1 MRKFSFVLLF
11 CAVAALCASA
21 QTAPPSS
28 TDAISIEQCVES
40 ARANYPVI
48 RKYDLLRQTST
59 LNLEEINTAWYPRL
73 ALTAQTT
80 WQNAVPTFPDTFSK
94 IMSQMG
100 TEMKGVPHWQYHAGV
115 ELSQNLYDGG
125 VSAERRRVDQASL
138 AAQTASLDADMYA
151 VRERVESL
159 FFSLLLI
166 RDQIEQ
172 TDATLALLSA
182 NLERVR
188 AMVKDGVA
196 LPADAD
202 MIEAQLLTLTQQRS
216 QATCAADGYVSMLS
230 LFTGMPIE
238 IDRLSTP
245 SAAVPSLSGDT
256 DDFSQRPEMLAMT
269 ARKDLNLSNLRLSD
283 TALRPKLGLF
293 AQGFYGDPG
302 LDNFKSM
309 MERKPSFN
317 LMGGVKLSWNIDS
330 WYTHTIS
337 RHKTLAANAAIEAE
351 RDALLLNLRLQ
362 ARGQRAAIEGIERV
376 SAEDARIL
384 QLRTNVRLAAESQL
398 RNGVLDATALLSKI
412 TDENIAALTMRYH
425 RIQLLQEIYK
435 LRYILNQ

>member
-1 MRKFSFVLLF
+1 
-11 CAVAALCASA
+11 
-21 QTAPPSS
+21 
-28 TDAISIEQCVES
+28 
-40 ARANYPVI
+40 
-48 RKYDLLRQTST
+48 
-59 LNLEEINTAWYPRL
+59 
-73 ALTAQTT
+73 
-80 WQNAVPTFPDTFSK
+80 
-94 IMSQMG
+94 
-100 TEMKGVPHWQYHAGV
+100 
-115 ELSQNLYDGG
+115 
-125 VSAERRRVDQASL
+125 
-138 AAQTASLDADMYA
+138 
-151 VRERVESL
+151 
-159 FFSLLLI
+159 
-166 RDQIEQ
+166 
-172 TDATLALLSA
+172 
-182 NLERVR
+182 
-188 AMVKDGVA
+188 
-196 LPADAD
+196 
-202 MIEAQLLTLTQQRS
+202 
-216 QATCAADGYVSMLS
+216 MLS